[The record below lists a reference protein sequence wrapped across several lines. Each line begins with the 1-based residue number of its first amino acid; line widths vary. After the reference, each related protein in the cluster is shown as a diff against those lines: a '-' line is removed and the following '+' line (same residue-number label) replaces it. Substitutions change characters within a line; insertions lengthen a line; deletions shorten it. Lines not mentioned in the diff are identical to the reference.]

1 MASSGVGYG
10 GHELRWR
17 RAGLRRRS
25 PRRSSSAPANRPTPQ
40 HRSSGYLGL
49 AGQQPLHDSPHE
61 GVRRLPAHLPEAT
74 IAGMGSR
81 HRRVPPPIILICP
94 NPPTSADGGPA
105 GLNARKNNSHRK
117 MLGLYLHLRR
127 TAVHRSSTRGC
138 LGEPTP
144 AVHTRKTAAQRAHHL
159 GFITE
164 TAPPTY
170 ALRCTGLHHPIYTDS
185 KATRNEKH
193 QVTGYVTWGFSEPPS
208 GFEPE
213 TYALRGPARSSRVVP
228 EDAAESRFR

>member
-1 MASSGVGYG
+1 
-10 GHELRWR
+10 
-17 RAGLRRRS
+17 
-25 PRRSSSAPANRPTPQ
+25 
-40 HRSSGYLGL
+40 
-49 AGQQPLHDSPHE
+49 
-61 GVRRLPAHLPEAT
+61 
-74 IAGMGSR
+74 MGSR

-159 GFITE
+159 NFITE
-164 TAPPTY
+164 TVPPTY
-170 ALRCTGLHHPIYTDS
+170 ALRCTGLHHPIYPDS
-185 KATRNEKH
+185 KATRNKKP
-193 QVTGYVTWGFSEPPS
+193 QVRGLTWGSPWSRLRDSNPRPTHYETVSVRAAWCLVVLLSDVLPDQSTCDWLVCARWYDVVQRRPATGWPPE
-208 GFEPE
+208 GH
-213 TYALRGPARSSRVVP
+213 R
-228 EDAAESRFR
+228 